1 MQRILDLSAAI
12 SYIFII
18 LILSLKSSSDK
29 FFLSAV
35 HHYVIGRKVL
45 VTGKLIVV
53 ITLVQSFISAPSI
66 SLLLTSF

>member
-1 MQRILDLSAAI
+1 MQRILDLSDAI